1 MEDRVSG
8 RLQAIDRN
16 TPKRATSGARIGVD
30 IGGTFTDL
38 VLTDRKGRIFHRKVS
53 STPAAPDAAVIE
65 GVGAIIADAG
75 ISAAD
80 VVEVVHGTTVGSNT
94 LLQKAG
100 APTGL
105 ITTKGFRDVLEI
117 GRLRTPGMFDLQWEK
132 PLPLVPRRHRREV
145 AERIAA
151 DGTVLVPLDE
161 AELIAAAGDLVAAGL
176 TSIAICFLNSY
187 RNPAHERRAEE
198 VLLAHFPDVKIT
210 SSISVLPE
218 AKEYERT
225 STTVVNA
232 YVRPVLE
239 DYLTRLERGL
249 MGAGITAP
257 LLVCNSN
264 GALASSETARAK
276 PVFFISSGRAAGA
289 VGGSRLGDALEMKDL
304 VVFDM
309 GGTTASASLV
319 QNGELSRVSEYEFRA
334 GISTPSRF
342 IKAGGYMMSVP
353 TVDVAEVGSG
363 AGSIAYVDEGGLMRV
378 GPVSAG
384 AEPGPVCYGIGGT
397 RPTVTDAN
405 LLLGFL
411 PRALAGGARSL
422 SVEAASAAITK
433 DLAAP
438 FGLSAED
445 AAHGVREVVNA
456 NMARAIR
463 AVTVERGTDPRDF
476 TLVAIG
482 GSGPVHAADIA
493 RLLSMPRVLV
503 PASPG
508 VFTAMGMLAGD
519 VERYFISPF
528 PSQLDTLDFAALDKK
543 LDALRAEAR
552 AALAAEGVAESDM
565 QLAPEVDMRFRGQEM
580 SLAVPYEAADA
591 AALRASFLSAYEAIY
606 SYSSSDHIEV
616 VSLRL
621 IGRGLRDGK
630 LDFRTIPS
638 VERSDAQPIAKRE
651 VYFGRERGRI
661 TVPVFDRNNAP
672 ARFEGPAI
680 LEGAD
685 STVVVPPDTSAVA
698 DAHGNLLITLA

>member
-1 MEDRVSG
+1 MIGLSPAGADR
-8 RLQAIDRN
+8 APRN
-16 TPKRATSGARIGVD
+16 PVGTRIGVD
-30 IGGTFTDL
+30 VGGTFTDL
-38 VLTDRKGRIFHRKVS
+38 VLTDAAGRVFHRKVS
-53 STPAAPDAAVIE
+53 STPHAPDAAVVKGI
-65 GVGAIIADAG
+65 AALLADAG
-75 ISAAD
+75 CSGAG

-94 LLQKAG
+94 LLQKTG

-132 PLPLVPRRHRREV
+132 PAPLVPRRYRREV

-151 DGTVLVPLDE
+151 DGTVLVPLDADALMAV
-161 AELIAAAGDLVAAGL
+161 AEDLVAAGL

-187 RNPAHERRAEE
+187 RNPVHEQQAEML
-198 VLLAHFPDVKIT
+198 LLARYSGLKVT
-210 SSISVLPE
+210 CSVSVLPE

-239 DYLTRLERGL
+239 DYLARLERGL
-249 MGAGITAP
+249 AAAGISAP

-264 GALASSETARAK
+264 GALASAETARTK
-276 PVFFISSGRAAGA
+276 PVFFISSGRAAGV
-289 VGGSRLGDALEMKDL
+289 VGGARLGEALNIKDL

-319 QNGELSRVSEYEFRA
+319 QDGALARVSEYEFRA

-363 AGSIAYVDEGGLMRV
+363 AGSIASVDPGGLLKV

-384 AEPGPVCYGIGGT
+384 ADPGPACYAAGGT

-411 PRALAGGARSL
+411 PDVLAGGERRL
-422 SVEAASAAITK
+422 SHESAAAAIR
-433 DLAAP
+433 DHLAAP
-438 FGLSAED
+438 LGLSAEA

-493 RLLSMPRVLV
+493 QLLSMPRVLV
-503 PASPG
+503 PACPG

-519 VERYFISPF
+519 VERYFIRPF
-528 PSQLDTLDFAALDKK
+528 PCRLDMLDLAAL
-543 LDALRAEAR
+543 EAVLADLKVEAK
-552 AALAAEGVAESDM
+552 AALQAEGIAEPDM
-565 QLAPEVDMRFRGQEM
+565 VFAPEVDMRFRGQETA
-580 SLAVPYEAADA
+580 LAVPYESAGAAPLKAAFDA
-591 AALRASFLSAYEAIY
+591 AYEAMY
-606 SYSSSDHIEV
+606 GYVSHDVVEV

-621 IGRGLRDGK
+621 IGRGARPGK
-630 LDFRTIPS
+630 LDFRSAAAVTAASAPTGM
-638 VERSDAQPIAKRE
+638 RA
-651 VYFGRERGRI
+651 VYFGPELGRRD
-661 TVPVFDRNNAP
+661 VPVYDRASAP
-672 ARFEGPAI
+672 GRLTGPAI

-685 STVVVPPDTSAVA
+685 STVVVPPGAEAVA